1 MVLSKDIGHYMYL
14 FISFTLYESVK
25 DDFSLHCDKIVSQCI
40 GLASQSVSALA
51 FLAERQ
57 IKFTG

>member
-25 DDFSLHCDKIVSQCI
+25 DDFSLHCDKIVSQ
-40 GLASQSVSALA
+40 SVSALA